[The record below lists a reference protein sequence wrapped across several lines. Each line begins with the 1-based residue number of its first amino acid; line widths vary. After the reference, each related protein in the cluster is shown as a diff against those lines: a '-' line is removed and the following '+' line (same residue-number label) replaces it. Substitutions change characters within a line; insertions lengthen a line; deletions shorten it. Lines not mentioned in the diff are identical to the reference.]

1 MILCL
6 TTFSPD
12 KLITFLE
19 RTLEMLLF
27 VILIDQ
33 KTIFMY

>member
-12 KLITFLE
+12 KLITLLE
-19 RTLEMLLF
+19 GTLDVLLF
-27 VILIDQ
+27 VALIDQ

>member
-12 KLITFLE
+12 KLIILLE